1 MKLFLVEVAIFDL
14 WDCDIVFDTSY
25 YHNVYSSFEH
35 AKEEGMQDLKKRIK
49 EIEEMSSITFT
60 EMLKEEKLDYVFEIT
75 QIDDLEYAENFD
87 VDYDRR
93 HRDDYNKLEPTHKR
107 YCLDYEGNILYMMY
121 EYRYKNSLTDPKKMI
136 ELYPEDLEEGA
147 SEKFKI
153 GDIVKLKHDLERI
166 EQHMDDNMDRLYV
179 VRWLPRKFNG
189 EKYFENRYA
198 LISLYENIFKIKNE
212 WGNKDLFTF
221 EYWEKD
227 IEKYTGVIE
236 KDSEYDLLSRIV
248 KGDLEIPI
256 GDYWN
261 EIKIGKTP
269 LNIKTFEEATGEDG
283 DNWGFYSTELKPSKT
298 GLKASIYPEKNIFSG
313 VRIHNDLPRIRIA
326 NTQNKYEDT
335 FSITLEEN
343 PRVIIGENKLP
354 KEDYKEICDFI
365 RKNLDVLLKHFD
377 TNSEFEDD
385 DLWDALKENGSIKKE
400 I

>member
-1 MKLFLVEVAIFDL
+1 MKLFIVGVEIFDL

-25 YHNVYSSFEH
+25 YHNVYSTFEH
-35 AKEEGMQDLKKRIK
+35 AKEEGLKDLKKRIK

-60 EMLKEEKLDYVFEIT
+60 EMLKEEKLDYIFEIT

-87 VDYDRR
+87 IDYDIW
-93 HRDDYNKLEPTHKR
+93 HREDYNKLEPTHKS

-121 EYRYKNSLTDPKKMI
+121 EYRYKNSLTEAKKMI

-153 GDIVKLKHDLERI
+153 GDIVKLKHDLEPT

-198 LISLYENIFKIKNE
+198 LISLYENMFKIKNE

-269 LNIKTFEEATGEDG
+269 LNIKTFEEATGDNG
-283 DNWGFYSTELKPSKT
+283 DNWGFYATALSPRRT
-298 GLKASIYPEKNIFSG
+298 GLKATLYPEKNIWST

-326 NTQNKYEDT
+326 NTENNYKDT

-343 PRVIIGENKLP
+343 PKVIIGENKLP
-354 KEDYKEICDFI
+354 KEDYKDICDFI
-365 RKNLDVLLKHFD
+365 RKNLDILLKHFEPE
-377 TNSEFEDD
+377 NEFEDD
-385 DLWDALKENGSIKKE
+385 ELWETLKENGAMKK
-400 I
+400 